1 MGSGSRPFPPRTET
15 GPTAIPG
22 CTPPHTRA
30 TLAIPLAV
38 AQLAFRASCGGTHRF
53 DTTSPM
59 LQVPAVPAAHV
70 MPQQNASVPGGM
82 ARDCDGGGT
91 TSPVVM
97 DDVSVAVP

>member
-1 MGSGSRPFPPRTET
+1 
-15 GPTAIPG
+15 
-22 CTPPHTRA
+22 
-30 TLAIPLAV
+30 
-38 AQLAFRASCGGTHRF
+38 
-53 DTTSPM
+53 M